1 MRIASNLNIAH
12 LGLRVRYGSRAA
24 LEPPVIT
31 AL

>member
-12 LGLRVRYGSRAA
+12 FGLRVRYGSRAA